1 MKNIM
6 ACCLFV
12 ALVMEFAVEV
22 LAREPHDPFDTITP
36 NHKKSFNMSS
46 KSLNIFNASITGRGH
61 CAKTP
66 DCPVKQY
73 CDYLQSCYPCSYLT
87 EKCDAVDG
95 DCCSASFIHNCPSN
109 PLKSKCHPCEAAL
122 VAACQSTRT
131 KAFECAQC
139 SGVHQQTLK
148 AAGCTNDD
156 IAHWCAGVP
165 VNPPHPPSSSWVEFD
180 LSTKSWVVHG
190 TQGITG
196 TLGNG
201 GYYWSSRNG
210 GDQTT
215 SESVVAFDAGNYSF
229 EFEWATTGGFIQS
242 CSAVSIEPL
251 THGTPTFG
259 WTAVSTSHVATS
271 PFHIKIYQTC

>member
-1 MKNIM
+1 M
-6 ACCLFV
+6 
-12 ALVMEFAVEV
+12 
-22 LAREPHDPFDTITP
+22 
-36 NHKKSFNMSS
+36 
-46 KSLNIFNASITGRGH
+46 H
-61 CAKTP
+61 C
-66 DCPVKQY
+66 
-73 CDYLQSCYPCSYLT
+73 
-87 EKCDAVDG
+87 
-95 DCCSASFIHNCPSN
+95 
-109 PLKSKCHPCEAAL
+109 
-122 VAACQSTRT
+122 
-131 KAFECAQC
+131 
-139 SGVHQQTLK
+139 
-148 AAGCTNDD
+148 
-156 IAHWCAGVP
+156 
-165 VNPPHPPSSSWVEFD
+165 PPPPPSSWVEFD

-259 WTAVSTSHVATS
+259 WTAVSTSHVAMS
-271 PFHIKIYQTC
+271 PFHIKMYQTCWGYGGRIQIRNLRWRHA